1 VSVIAA
7 IIAILGELIA
17 LILKIFA
24 FLLPLILKI
33 LAVILAISAIV
44 LIGGVLL
51 FRAKVLPGIRRFI
64 NRRSSQSGDS
74 LIIDVIPNAPLQEH
88 GFTPEEKAKIAS
100 EAVQEAL
107 ANKNPDESPKDAL
120 TRLTHIA
127 QETPGKREQPEL
139 VRIRRITLDLFSV
152 FKNDP
157 NRLRYTYERL
167 SQSISGL
174 NELANKSFA
183 TVTGMLY
190 AAEDIRSYV
199 TKLSAVATL
208 LAVVKS
214 ETLSKNAD
222 EFIERMEKLQ
232 WLYLIFP
239 AEKTKHG
246 ALTEDMLQS
255 LTDKLQVY
263 AKMNEYGVAGSGGE
277 ALIEKTETVVKE
289 MNVALDT
296 VLRNILERDLLK
308 ADTELDALRQD
319 LRLRGLY

>member
-1 VSVIAA
+1 VSFIAA
-7 IIAILGELIA
+7 FIALLEWFIV
-17 LILKIFA
+17 LILKA
-24 FLLPLILKI
+24 
-33 LAVILAISAIV
+33 AGVILAISVVTLIIAV
-44 LIGGVLL
+44 LV
-51 FRAKVLPGIRRFI
+51 FRAAALPAIRRFL
-64 NRRSSQSGDS
+64 NRRRSAQPGDS

-88 GFTPEEKAKIAS
+88 GFTPEEKANIAS
-100 EAVQEAL
+100 EALQTAL
-107 ANKNPDESPKDAL
+107 ANKIPGESPKDSL

-127 QETPGKREQPEL
+127 QETADKREQPEL

-167 SQSISGL
+167 SQGISGL
-174 NELANKSFA
+174 NELAHKSFA

-190 AAEDIRSYV
+190 AAEDIKNYV
-199 TKLSAVATL
+199 TKLSAVASL
-208 LAVVKS
+208 LSEVKS

-222 EFIERMEKLQ
+222 GFIERMEKLQ

-239 AEKTKHG
+239 AEKIKHG

-277 ALIEKTETVVKE
+277 ALIEKTETVVEE